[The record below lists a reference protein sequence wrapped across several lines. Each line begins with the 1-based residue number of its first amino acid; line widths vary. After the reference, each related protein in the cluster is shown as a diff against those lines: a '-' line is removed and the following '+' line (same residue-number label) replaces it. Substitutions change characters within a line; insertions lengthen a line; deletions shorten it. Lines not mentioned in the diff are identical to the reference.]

1 MDTQNGYQL
10 AQVGK
15 GKATHYSTG
24 NDETVCGRP
33 VARYLSNGD
42 AARMPVFCSPCSRY
56 ADTHGDY
63 QGWDAENDRR
73 YLSITHPRPA
83 RPEDA
88 TYYPSEEGCRTWQEA
103 QMRPLWLAGQHVS
116 AVVEG
121 NGTRLYVFLGGE
133 VIFEGDMPS
142 GITGNGDVAPWVR
155 QYATGYV
162 WAAEYRTLWSYRDHA
177 GRVWGPYADAEFRHT
192 DGSAERYCRGIVDT
206 TGAGEVIRTDRRPEV
221 FATTGRN
228 WTDTRTVVHV
238 AGAPAPAAET
248 AQDAP
253 QDAPASLSGLP
264 LPVVTTAELL
274 ALLKPAPAPVTVWV
288 TTESGERIN
297 YAHVPNGDADRVAL
311 FLADA
316 RAVPHYR
323 DASTTR

>member
-133 VIFEGDMPS
+133 IIFEGDMPS

-206 TGAGEVIRTDRRPEV
+206 TGAGEVIRIDRRPEV
-221 FATTGRN
+221 FEAVGRN

-274 ALLKPAPAPVTVWV
+274 ALLEPAPAPVTVWV

>member
-133 VIFEGDMPS
+133 IIFEGDMPS

-221 FATTGRN
+221 FETTGRN

-274 ALLKPAPAPVTVWV
+274 ALLEPAPAPVTVWV

>member
-133 VIFEGDMPS
+133 IIFEGDMPS

-221 FATTGRN
+221 FEAVGRN

-274 ALLKPAPAPVTVWV
+274 ALLEPAPAPVTVWV

>member
-133 VIFEGDMPS
+133 IIFEGDMPS

-206 TGAGEVIRTDRRPEV
+206 TGAGEVIRIDRRPEV
-221 FATTGRN
+221 FEAVGRN
-228 WTDTRTVVHV
+228 WTDVRTVVHV
-238 AGAPAPAAET
+238 AGATAPAAET

-274 ALLKPAPAPVTVWV
+274 ALLEPAPAPVTVWV